1 MATQR
6 HPNGRDT
13 SSPRH
18 STSFAAVTARSR
30 RLTKHQRNECHSP
43 WVHYRANGALQGQSC
58 PTNPGRAPWHLGII
72 NKARAGARYD
82 FNMDDQA
89 RPFANGSEHEF
100 TLTIE
105 EAADRYAA
113 AGHPRTIRAIQKY
126 CARGDLE
133 CQKAETAFGQRYL
146 ITAAS
151 IARHIA
157 QIIDVSQAPGRVQPR
172 TDASVRSSEVGHETA
187 VLSSASVREQP
198 RTDVPD
204 ERYVAQLESDNVFLK
219 TQLAAKDTQ
228 LASKDTQI
236 AAFLERDHETN
247 ALIQGLQ
254 RMLLLSAPEAGNVSR
269 PPGEQG
275 RG

>member
-1 MATQR
+1 
-6 HPNGRDT
+6 
-13 SSPRH
+13 
-18 STSFAAVTARSR
+18 
-30 RLTKHQRNECHSP
+30 
-43 WVHYRANGALQGQSC
+43 
-58 PTNPGRAPWHLGII
+58 
-72 NKARAGARYD
+72 
-82 FNMDDQA
+82 MDAQP

-133 CQKAETAFGQRYL
+133 CQKAETTFGQRYM

-172 TDASVRSSEVGHETA
+172 TDASIRSLETSRETA
-187 VLSSASVREQP
+187 VQSPASVREQP
-198 RTDVPD
+198 RTDAPD
-204 ERYVAQLESDNVFLK
+204 ERYVAQLETDNVFLK

-228 LASKDTQI
+228 LASKDSQI
-236 AAFLERDHETN
+236 ASLLERDHETN
-247 ALIQGLQ
+247 TLIQGLQ
-254 RMLLLSAPEAGNVSR
+254 RMLLLSAPEPGDPLSR
-269 PPGEQG
+269 QPGEQG